1 MNMSEKRVL
10 LVDDEKDFLDVMSQ
24 RIKVWGYEVVPTLSA
39 REAIETVRADGADI
53 IVMDYMMPEM
63 DGITAANKIRT
74 LNQDIP
80 IIMFTAHPDYRALE
94 GAEQLGVIAFIPK
107 FSSYA
112 DAQSALQ
119 SALGIADKKLKS

>member
-1 MNMSEKRVL
+1 MSPKRVL
-10 LVDDEKDFLDVMSQ
+10 IVDDEKDYLDVMGE
-24 RIKVWGYEVVPTLSA
+24 RIKSWGYEVLATLSA
-39 REAIETVRADGADI
+39 REAIEIVRANNADI

-74 LNQDIP
+74 INQDIP

-94 GAEQLGVIAFIPK
+94 GAEQLGVVAFIPK
-107 FSSYA
+107 FSSYS

-119 SALGIADKKLKS
+119 SALSIAEKKLEA